1 MKRKTRVAHR
11 GACKVPTHEYAAGFS
26 SSSPLFPSCLPR
38 AAKRYVA
45 QVFVSSVLSI
55 LSIQK
60 LRKRPLNGG
69 LDGWAAQL
77 CFSNVSCATR
87 LKASTAT
94 VVSQRGAV
102 MPHGQWEQDQPA
114 KSSSSTQIKRLLIH
128 LLPFAFGIGAR
139 RRRTEHIERAS
150 AEG

>member
-1 MKRKTRVAHR
+1 
-11 GACKVPTHEYAAGFS
+11 VPKHGYAAGFA

-38 AAKRYVA
+38 AAKSYVA

-55 LSIQK
+55 QK
-60 LRKRPLNGG
+60 LRKRPLDGG

-77 CFSNVSCATR
+77 CFANVSCATR

-102 MPHGQWEQDQPA
+102 IPHGQWEQDQPV
-114 KSSSSTQIKRLLIH
+114 KSSCSTQIKRLLIH

-139 RRRTEHIERAS
+139 RRRTEHIERTS
-150 AEG
+150 AEGELLPVA